1 MALEV
6 LVSFEKGCFLTERK
20 SVCERERERER
31 EEGRR
36 GPTTRSAESALSSGT
51 PLGRQAHGL
60 VPASRGDRERSGT
73 LRCGSFAKVEKSA
86 LTEELPFS
94 K

>member
-31 EEGRR
+31 EEKRGGEDRPQGR
-36 GPTTRSAESALSSGT
+36 P
-51 PLGRQAHGL
+51 
-60 VPASRGDRERSGT
+60 SR
-73 LRCGSFAKVEKSA
+73 L
-86 LTEELPFS
+86 
-94 K
+94 